1 MDFAPSSQFCPFR
14 STTLIRPPFHL
25 LLATLSRSG
34 DSREVTTHAHN
45 VSETGRQSGSIPRT
59 VQAGREGDS
68 RVVSVVVEA
77 SDREEG
83 GGIGALLF
91 MVYIPVHVV
100 KE

>member
-1 MDFAPSSQFCPFR
+1 M
-14 STTLIRPPFHL
+14 TTC
-25 LLATLSRSG
+25 T
-34 DSREVTTHAHN
+34 HN
-45 VSETGRQSGSIPRT
+45 VCETGRQSGSIPQA

-77 SDREEG
+77 SDGEG

>member
-1 MDFAPSSQFCPFR
+1 M
-14 STTLIRPPFHL
+14 
-25 LLATLSRSG
+25 
-34 DSREVTTHAHN
+34 TTHAHN

-77 SDREEG
+77 SDREG